1 MDESGAEGGDDWPAD
16 VADVADVADGSMADN
31 GVKL

>member
-16 VADVADVADGSMADN
+16 VADVADGSMADN